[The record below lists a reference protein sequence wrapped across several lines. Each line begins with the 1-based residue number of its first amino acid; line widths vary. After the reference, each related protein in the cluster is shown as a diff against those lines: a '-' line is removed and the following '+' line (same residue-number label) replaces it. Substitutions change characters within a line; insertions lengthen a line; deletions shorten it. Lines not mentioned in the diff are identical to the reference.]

1 MDDKNHLEVHIALAP
16 SLMDMLDGIHKCL
29 TDLKERHDISKYL
42 IIMDDS
48 HYIDCTAAS
57 ALLTNTNVVDAV
69 IGYENLFVKLQ
80 FNNGI
85 DCTIVPF
92 RTVNGDALGMSSE
105 CMYIIPCKEKEEIE
119 YDPYEQSE

>member
-1 MDDKNHLEVHIALAP
+1 MDGNHLGVHIVLAP
-16 SLMDMLDGIHKCL
+16 SMMEMIDGIYKCL
-29 TDLKERHDISKYL
+29 SDLKERHDISKYL
-42 IIMDDS
+42 IIMDES
-48 HYIDCTAAS
+48 HYIDYTAAS

-92 RTVNGDALGMSSE
+92 RTVNGNALGLSSE
-105 CMYIIPCKEKEEIE
+105 YMYIIPCKEKEEIE